1 MAGFGSA
8 LVQRGRAAIRPCG
21 SWTGRGLVGGVSQ
34 MGMVITLKALKGR
47 VLIGGYL
54 MCFPA

>member
-8 LVQRGRAAIRPCG
+8 LVQRGRAAIRPRG
-21 SWTGRGLVGGVSQ
+21 SWTGRGLVGGASQ
-34 MGMVITLKALKGR
+34 MGMVVTLKGR